1 MTKLSNVKGR
11 ITYISSHAKQENL
24 YAVYETT
31 ERKFWRELA
40 KCNQEEFAKSGTEG
54 KCIEARELIIA
65 LPESFTEY
73 QPDRLLQLFTNH
85 FKQNYG
91 AECIAA
97 LHHNKR
103 KTNYHIHLIFAERRL
118 LDEPIIKTASRN
130 MFYDENGKHVR
141 TKKEILGEDGE
152 IREGCSIVKK
162 GEVYE
167 KKLFTV
173 KDERFKSNSFLDE
186 VKRSYT
192 DLINLY
198 MKDENQKLQVFQ
210 RGSVYL
216 ATKKIGKCNPK
227 ASEIEANNRKRQEWN
242 RAVDMALISGI
253 PEPQIMEVKQKRI
266 SEPIKSAISRKGRKP
281 NLFAKVVTMAIEAL
295 ELMIESVLVK
305 KYKESLEQ
313 KEELQKTDVSEMRT
327 VMPETGRTEAE
338 INEPV
343 ERLPEPKQPEMTRM
357 ASKYP
362 RFYKIY
368 NELEQQNNAIYK
380 KEKQRSAKK
389 KELSEIKGWFK
400 GRKKKELQEEIDDL
414 TSQIR
419 NMKDYLPKIVQKVGY
434 RNVQEFLKDFKT
446 AKPEYSQYQKAI
458 AQWKQETGKEPEPQ
472 PHGVREKLAANR
484 KNRKINSIP
493 IVRIKTGEQ
502 DRRTIMEKHI
512 MGENGISYTLGED
525 GLYYPDLYL
534 PEETEYPI
542 GKYGMLR
549 RTYLK
554 GHRKGLY
561 LELVLAGKLN
571 EHLHQIDEECHQM
584 MDRLVEQMKEEQG
597 VTEELKM
604 QDQMAWVGRMNN
616 IWACAE
622 EIVLHEIIVN

>member
-1 MTKLSNVKGR
+1 MAELTFLKKKEGVPIARNSFIQLTKLSNVKGR

-65 LPESFTEY
+65 LPESFVEY
-73 QPDRLLQLFTNH
+73 SPDRLLRLFTEH

-91 AECIAA
+91 TECIAA

-118 LDEPIIKTASRN
+118 LEEPIIKIASRN

-152 IREGCSIVKK
+152 TREGCHVVKK
-162 GEVYE
+162 GEIYE

-173 KDERFKSNSFLDE
+173 KDERFKSNFFLDE
-186 VKRSYT
+186 VKHSYT

-198 MKDENQKLQVFQ
+198 VKDEKQKLQVFQ

-216 ATKKIGKCNPK
+216 ATKKIGKRNPK
-227 ASEIEANNRKRQEWN
+227 ASEIEADNRKRQEWN

-266 SEPIKSAISRKGRKP
+266 SEPIESAISRKGREP

-295 ELMIESVLVK
+295 ELLIESVLVK

-313 KEELQKTDVSEMRT
+313 KEQLQKTDASDMET
-327 VMPETGRTEAE
+327 IMPETERTEVE
-338 INEPV
+338 IKESV
-343 ERLPEPKQPEMTRM
+343 ERQPESKQPEMTRL

-368 NELEQQNNAIYK
+368 NELE
-380 KEKQRSAKK
+380 QRSAKK

-419 NMKDYLPKIVQKVGY
+419 NMKDYLPKSVQKVGY
-434 RNVQEFLKDFKT
+434 RNVQEFLKDFQT
-446 AKPEYSQYQKAI
+446 AKSEYRQYQKAI

-472 PHGVREKLAANR
+472 PHGVRAKLAANR
-484 KNRKINSIP
+484 KKIEQEQKNTQRTRSQN
-493 IVRIKTGEQ
+493 Q
-502 DRRTIMEKHI
+502 DRGAR
-512 MGENGISYTLGED
+512 
-525 GLYYPDLYL
+525 
-534 PEETEYPI
+534 
-542 GKYGMLR
+542 
-549 RTYLK
+549 
-554 GHRKGLY
+554 
-561 LELVLAGKLN
+561 
-571 EHLHQIDEECHQM
+571 
-584 MDRLVEQMKEEQG
+584 
-597 VTEELKM
+597 
-604 QDQMAWVGRMNN
+604 
-616 IWACAE
+616 
-622 EIVLHEIIVN
+622 

>member
-1 MTKLSNVKGR
+1 MTEFTLSKKEEGVPIARNSFIQLMKLSNVKGR

-40 KCNQEEFAKSGTEG
+40 KCNQEEFAQSGTEG

-65 LPESFTEY
+65 LPESFVEY
-73 QPDRLLQLFTNH
+73 SPDRLLKLFTEH

-91 AECIAA
+91 TECIAA
-97 LHHNKR
+97 LHHNKK
-103 KTNYHIHLIFAERRL
+103 KTNYHIHLIFAERKL
-118 LDEPIIKTASRN
+118 LAEPIIKTASRN

-152 IREGCSIVKK
+152 IREDCHIVKK
-162 GEVYE
+162 GEIYE

-186 VKRSYT
+186 VKSSYT

-198 MKDENQKLQVFQ
+198 VKDENQKLQVFQ
-210 RGSVYL
+210 RGGVYL
-216 ATKKIGKCNPK
+216 ATKKIGKRNPK
-227 ASEIEANNRKRQEWN
+227 APEIEADNRKRQEWN

-266 SEPIKSAISRKGRKP
+266 SDPIKSAISRKGRNP

-295 ELMIESVLVK
+295 ELMIETVLVK

-313 KEELQKTDVSEMRT
+313 KEQLHKTDASDMEP
-327 VMPETGRTEAE
+327 VMPETEVE
-338 INEPV
+338 IKEPV
-343 ERLPEPKQPEMTRM
+343 EKQSVPKQPEMTRL

-362 RFYKIY
+362 RFFKIY
-368 NELEQQNNAIYK
+368 NELEQQNKAIYK

-446 AKPEYSQYQKAI
+446 AKSEYSQYQKAI
-458 AQWKQETGKEPEPQ
+458 AQWKQETGKEPETQ
-472 PHGVREKLAANR
+472 PHGVKAKLAANR
-484 KNRKINSIP
+484 KKI
-493 IVRIKTGEQ
+493 EQ
-502 DRRTIMEKHI
+502 EQKNTQRTRSQSKDRGAR
-512 MGENGISYTLGED
+512 
-525 GLYYPDLYL
+525 
-534 PEETEYPI
+534 
-542 GKYGMLR
+542 
-549 RTYLK
+549 
-554 GHRKGLY
+554 
-561 LELVLAGKLN
+561 
-571 EHLHQIDEECHQM
+571 
-584 MDRLVEQMKEEQG
+584 
-597 VTEELKM
+597 
-604 QDQMAWVGRMNN
+604 
-616 IWACAE
+616 
-622 EIVLHEIIVN
+622 

>member
-1 MTKLSNVKGR
+1 MPIGRNSFIQMTKLSNVKGR

-152 IREGCSIVKK
+152 IREGCHIVKK
-162 GEVYE
+162 GEIYE

-327 VMPETGRTEAE
+327 VMPETGRTEAD
-338 INEPV
+338 IN
-343 ERLPEPKQPEMTRM
+343 QPEMTRM

-484 KNRKINSIP
+484 KKI
-493 IVRIKTGEQ
+493 EQ
-502 DRRTIMEKHI
+502 EQKNMQRTRSQSKD
-512 MGENGISYTLGED
+512 LGA
-525 GLYYPDLYL
+525 
-534 PEETEYPI
+534 
-542 GKYGMLR
+542 R
-549 RTYLK
+549 
-554 GHRKGLY
+554 
-561 LELVLAGKLN
+561 
-571 EHLHQIDEECHQM
+571 
-584 MDRLVEQMKEEQG
+584 
-597 VTEELKM
+597 
-604 QDQMAWVGRMNN
+604 
-616 IWACAE
+616 
-622 EIVLHEIIVN
+622 

>member
-1 MTKLSNVKGR
+1 MPIARNSFIQLTKLSNVKGR

-65 LPESFTEY
+65 LPESFVEY
-73 QPDRLLQLFTNH
+73 SPDRLLRLFTEH

-91 AECIAA
+91 TECIAA

-103 KTNYHIHLIFAERRL
+103 KTNYHIHLIFAERKQ

-152 IREGCSIVKK
+152 IREGCHIVKK
-162 GEVYE
+162 GEIYE

-198 MKDENQKLQVFQ
+198 VKDENQKLQVFQ

-216 ATKKIGKCNPK
+216 ATKKIGKRNPK
-227 ASEIEANNRKRQEWN
+227 APEIEADNRKRQEWN

-266 SEPIKSAISRKGRKP
+266 SEPIKSAISRKGRKA

-295 ELMIESVLVK
+295 ELMIETVLVK

-313 KEELQKTDVSEMRT
+313 KEQLQKTDASDMET
-327 VMPETGRTEAE
+327 VIPETERTEAE
-338 INEPV
+338 IKEPV

-357 ASKYP
+357 ASK
-362 RFYKIY
+362 
-368 NELEQQNNAIYK
+368 
-380 KEKQRSAKK
+380 
-389 KELSEIKGWFK
+389 
-400 GRKKKELQEEIDDL
+400 
-414 TSQIR
+414 
-419 NMKDYLPKIVQKVGY
+419 
-434 RNVQEFLKDFKT
+434 
-446 AKPEYSQYQKAI
+446 
-458 AQWKQETGKEPEPQ
+458 
-472 PHGVREKLAANR
+472 
-484 KNRKINSIP
+484 
-493 IVRIKTGEQ
+493 
-502 DRRTIMEKHI
+502 
-512 MGENGISYTLGED
+512 
-525 GLYYPDLYL
+525 
-534 PEETEYPI
+534 
-542 GKYGMLR
+542 
-549 RTYLK
+549 
-554 GHRKGLY
+554 
-561 LELVLAGKLN
+561 
-571 EHLHQIDEECHQM
+571 
-584 MDRLVEQMKEEQG
+584 
-597 VTEELKM
+597 
-604 QDQMAWVGRMNN
+604 
-616 IWACAE
+616 
-622 EIVLHEIIVN
+622 